1 MLELIDLTYTYPKAK
16 NAEAL
21 TDVSCRIGEGTWLL
35 LGENGAGKTTLMR
48 LAASLLR
55 PTSGQVIL
63 DGENVTAHEASTLS
77 RLFLL
82 TDDMI
87 FPAQTINEFASIHAP
102 YYPTFSR
109 ELLEANLEEFGLTG
123 KERIDRL
130 SLGYRKRAQIAYT
143 LALRAPLTMLDEP
156 TNGLDIDAR
165 KKLRKLMSKSA
176 TDGQTIIV
184 STHNIADLE
193 TLYDGVIILHRGHL
207 LTAMSAFDILSRLNF
222 TSGTEIPEGAL
233 FSEWNLATVNAITEN
248 LSGEPQTDINYS
260 LLYSALMSKDASQK
274 IMSILN
280 KAEK

>member
-130 SLGYRKRAQIAYT
+130 SLGYRKRAQTAYT
-143 LALRAPLTMLDEP
+143 WHSAP
-156 TNGLDIDAR
+156 R
-165 KKLRKLMSKSA
+165 
-176 TDGQTIIV
+176 
-184 STHNIADLE
+184 
-193 TLYDGVIILHRGHL
+193 
-207 LTAMSAFDILSRLNF
+207 
-222 TSGTEIPEGAL
+222 
-233 FSEWNLATVNAITEN
+233 
-248 LSGEPQTDINYS
+248 
-260 LLYSALMSKDASQK
+260 
-274 IMSILN
+274 
-280 KAEK
+280 

>member
-130 SLGYRKRAQIAYT
+130 SLGYPSAPRQPT
-143 LALRAPLTMLDEP
+143 LLHCVPRS
-156 TNGLDIDAR
+156 R
-165 KKLRKLMSKSA
+165 C
-176 TDGQTIIV
+176 
-184 STHNIADLE
+184 STS
-193 TLYDGVIILHRGHL
+193 R
-207 LTAMSAFDILSRLNF
+207 LTAS
-222 TSGTEIPEGAL
+222 TSTRAR
-233 FSEWNLATVNAITEN
+233 NC
-248 LSGEPQTDINYS
+248 
-260 LLYSALMSKDASQK
+260 AS
-274 IMSILN
+274 
-280 KAEK
+280 

>member
-102 YYPTFSR
+102 YYPRPTS
-109 ELLEANLEEFGLTG
+109 
-123 KERIDRL
+123 K
-130 SLGYRKRAQIAYT
+130 SS
-143 LALRAPLTMLDEP
+143 ALP
-156 TNGLDIDAR
+156 AR
-165 KKLRKLMSKSA
+165 K
-176 TDGQTIIV
+176 
-184 STHNIADLE
+184 E
-193 TLYDGVIILHRGHL
+193 
-207 LTAMSAFDILSRLNF
+207 LTASASGTASAPRQPTLLHCVPRSRCSTSRLTAS
-222 TSGTEIPEGAL
+222 TSTRAR
-233 FSEWNLATVNAITEN
+233 NC
-248 LSGEPQTDINYS
+248 
-260 LLYSALMSKDASQK
+260 AS
-274 IMSILN
+274 
-280 KAEK
+280 